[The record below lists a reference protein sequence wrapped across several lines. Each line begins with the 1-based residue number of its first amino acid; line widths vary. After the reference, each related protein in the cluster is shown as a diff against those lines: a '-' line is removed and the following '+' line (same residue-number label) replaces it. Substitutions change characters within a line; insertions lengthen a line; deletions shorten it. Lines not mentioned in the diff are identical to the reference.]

1 MRKWF
6 TIIIIVLTVV
16 GLVAVFNLKS
26 YEPTDMALKA
36 LESSENVTVKNEKE
50 WIEFSTD
57 NVDGVV
63 IYYPGGLVEP
73 ESYAGFGRE
82 VAELG
87 YTVYIV
93 KMTLNLAVLGKNNGL
108 PLLEDSNVPVF
119 VGGHSLGGVMA
130 SGFAAENKDRV
141 AGVFFLASYPDEK
154 GLLASLNIPSISITG
169 TNDGVMNQEAYEKN
183 SVYFSSNHKEY
194 SIEGGNHAQFGSYGF
209 QKGDIEATI
218 SEQKQ
223 IEETVAVLDRWMKEI
238 LYNSE

>member
-26 YEPTDMALKA
+26 YEPTDTALKS

-50 WIEFSTD
+50 WIELSTG

-82 VAELG
+82 LAELG

-93 KMTLNLAVLGKNNGL
+93 KMPLNLAVLGKNSGL
-108 PLLEDSNVPVF
+108 PLLDKYDVPVF
-119 VGGHSLGGVMA
+119 IGGHSLGGVMA
-130 SGFAAENKDRV
+130 SRFAAEHNARV

-154 GLLASLNIPSISITG
+154 GSLASIKIPSISITG

-183 SVYFSSNHKEY
+183 SVYFSSNHKDY

-209 QKGDIEATI
+209 QKGDNEATI
-218 SEQKQ
+218 SEQAQ
-223 IEETVAVLDRWMKEI
+223 IKESVTVLDRWMKEV
-238 LYNSE
+238 LNNSE